1 MALPGKKQF
10 PLFTAI
16 FRMRP
21 FSFARESGASMVEFA
36 FTIPLFFFL
45 LAGAVDFTRVAYS
58 VLTLRYAV
66 TSAARWSITG
76 QTSSTQPQTTSR
88 LSDDNENS
96 TCDSGC
102 VRAASVEDRIKNTIT
117 RFGLDSNSLTI
128 SICPSGQTCT
138 AQNNAGYANQ
148 FVAMRA
154 DYPVSL
160 FFQTLLN
167 RSTPITVSSSV
178 FVKNEPF

>member
-1 MALPGKKQF
+1 MALPENK
-10 PLFTAI
+10 LSSHLTAI
-16 FRMRP
+16 LEMRR
-21 FSFARESGASMVEFA
+21 FFFAKESGASMVEFA

-76 QTSSTQPQTTSR
+76 QTDASLFTTSAR

-102 VRAASVEDRIKNTIT
+102 ARAVSVEDRIKNTIT
-117 RFGLDSNSLTI
+117 RFGLDPNSLAI

-148 FVAMRA
+148 FVVMRA